1 MNAFLTMMLI
11 RTLAVACSLLIV
23 GAGVAARGDEPI
35 SLRTGKAFEQTL
47 AARISLVSQAVPL
60 AEQLRSL
67 QQQSG
72 IAILRDRR
80 IDPRQEITV
89 EVAQQPRQQVLQTIA
104 EIIPD
109 GWSVPLDC
117 DVVVVGNRLDVLRL
131 PILFEQTQNHVDE
144 VKRRWPASQRSSLT
158 RKSDLAWDQLAEPR
172 EIVTRLATQTQLT
185 VSNPELIPHDVWQAA
200 HLPRMSAAEGLCLV
214 LSQFDLTFHLD
225 PDGDKLT
232 IAPVD
237 WDKTFERRYPVRS
250 SLKTA
255 VVAAWKPIVAES
267 QIGWS
272 GSSARITATI
282 DQHAELLANLTKL
295 DISKSDASNSNP
307 VSLRTAMFQF
317 KASSQTIAQ
326 AIAGFRRNQIAID
339 VVRES
344 DPEVQRL
351 LMKTVDL
358 SQINEKLSGEKFFPR
373 VFGQHFSEVKV
384 LDDRVILIP

>member
-1 MNAFLTMMLI
+1 MSTFLTMKMI
-11 RTLAVACSLLIV
+11 RILVCGCSLLIV
-23 GAGVAARGDEPI
+23 GAGVAVQADEPI
-35 SLRTGKAFEQTL
+35 SLKTGKAFEQAL

-60 AEQLRSL
+60 AEQIRSL

-89 EVAQQPRQQVLQTIA
+89 EVVQQPRQQVLQSIA
-104 EIIPD
+104 EITPD
-109 GWSVPLDC
+109 GWCIPLDC

-144 VKRRWPASQRSSLT
+144 VTPRWPASQRSSFT
-158 RKSDLAWDQLAEPR
+158 GKSDLVWDQLAEPR
-172 EIVTRLATQTQLT
+172 EIVTRMATQAQLT

-200 HLPRMSAAEGLCLV
+200 NLPRMSVAEGLCLV
-214 LSQFDLTFHLD
+214 LSQFDLTFRLESN
-225 PDGDKLT
+225 GSRMT
-232 IAPVD
+232 IVPID
-237 WDKTFERRYPVRS
+237 RERTFERRYSVRS

-255 VVAAWKPIVAES
+255 VIAAWKPIVSEA
-267 QIGWS
+267 QISWS
-272 GSSARITATI
+272 GSSARITTAI
-282 DQHAELLANLTKL
+282 DQHAELLAILNDLNV
-295 DISKSDASNSNP
+295 SKRETGNPNP

-344 DPEVQRL
+344 DPVVQRL
-351 LMKTVDL
+351 LMKTLDL

-373 VFGQHFSEVKV
+373 VFGEHFAEVKV